1 MKKKRILFLIS
12 DKKMGGVM
20 TMVDS
25 LTGSYLSKQFDFKTV
40 CLDAHEAINER
51 VTPDVVVINKACT
64 WKRIPNLLWLYLRK
78 RKTQVVIIEHHYT
91 AGFET
96 HQVPE
101 KKRFRLMLKI
111 SYALA
116 DRVVAVSED
125 QADWMF
131 KNNLVEAE
139 KLYKINPA
147 VKLKEFLEVSDRQPR
162 KEIHLAAYGR
172 FCQQKGFDILIEA
185 MKLIPQHTVNLY
197 LGGDG
202 PDKDDLKERAIGL
215 KNVTFCGAIDDVPQF
230 LEGCDAVVI
239 SSRWEP
245 FGLVCM
251 EAKAAGKPVIASD
264 IDGLREQ
271 VDNCGILVPPED
283 PVKLAEA
290 IASLGDHDLLTWGQN
305 GRNSV
310 KDARTQFLTKWE
322 NLLLELTQS

>member
-1 MKKKRILFLIS
+1 
-12 DKKMGGVM
+12 M

-25 LTGSYLSKQFDFKTV
+25 LTRSSLSDKFDFKTV
-40 CLDAHEAINER
+40 CLDAHEAIHER

-64 WKRIPNLLWLYLRK
+64 WKRIPNLLWLNLRK

-116 DRVVAVSED
+116 DRVVAVSEA
-125 QADWMF
+125 QGDWMF
-131 KNNLVEAE
+131 KNNLVERD
-139 KLYKINPA
+139 KLYQINPA
-147 VKLKEFLEVSDRQPR
+147 VKLDKFLEVSERPPS
-162 KEIHLAAYGR
+162 KELHLAAYGR
-172 FCQQKGFDILIEA
+172 FCNQKGFDILLEA

-202 PDKDDLKERAIGL
+202 PDKDNLKERAMGL
-215 KNVTFCGAIDDVPQF
+215 KNVKFCGAIDDVPQF

-264 IDGLREQ
+264 IDGLSEQ
-271 VDNCGILVPPED
+271 VRDCGILVPPED
-283 PVKLAEA
+283 SVKLAEA
-290 IASLGDHDLLTWGQN
+290 IASLGESDLLTWGQK
-305 GRNSV
+305 GRKSV
-310 KDARTQFLTKWE
+310 KDARDKFLTEWE
-322 NLLLELTQS
+322 NLLMELTQN

>member
-25 LTGSYLSKQFDFKTV
+25 LTRSSLSKRFDFKTV
-40 CLDAHEAINER
+40 CMDANEAIHER
-51 VTPDVVVINKACT
+51 VIPDVVVINKACT
-64 WKRIPNLLWLYLRK
+64 WKRIPNLLWLYIRK
-78 RKTQVVIIEHHYT
+78 RKTKVVIIEHHYT

-96 HQVPE
+96 HQVPD
-101 KKRFRLMLKI
+101 KQRFRLMLKI

-116 DRVVAVSED
+116 DRVVAVSD
-125 QADWMF
+125 AQADWMF
-131 KNNLVEAE
+131 KNNLVAWD
-139 KLYKINPA
+139 KLYQINPA
-147 VKLKEFLEVSDRQPR
+147 VKLKDFLEVSDRQPR
-162 KEIHLAAYGR
+162 TEIHLAAYGR
-172 FCQQKGFDILIEA
+172 FCQQKGFDILLEA
-185 MKLIPQHTVNLY
+185 MKLIPQQTVNLY
-197 LGGDG
+197 LGGEG
-202 PDKDDLKERAIGL
+202 PDKDDLKELALGL
-215 KNVTFCGAIDDVPQF
+215 NHVKFCGQIEDVPEF

-271 VDNCGILVPPED
+271 VRDCGVLVPPED
-283 PVKLAEA
+283 PVKLASA
-290 IASLGDHDLLTWGQN
+290 IASLGESDLLTWGQN

-310 KDARTQFLTKWE
+310 KDAREQFLTQWE
-322 NLLLELTQS
+322 NFLVELTQN

>member
-25 LTGSYLSKQFDFKTV
+25 LTRSYLSKQFDFKTV
-40 CLDAHEAINER
+40 CMDANEAIHER
-51 VTPDVVVINKACT
+51 VTPDVVVINKACS
-64 WKRIPNLLWLYLRK
+64 WKRIPNLLWLNLWK
-78 RKTQVVIIEHHYT
+78 GKTQVVIIEHHYT

-111 SYALA
+111 SYSLA
-116 DRVVAVSED
+116 DRVVAVSEA
-125 QADWMF
+125 QGDWMF
-131 KNNLVEAE
+131 KNNLVAWD
-139 KLYKINPA
+139 KLYQINPA
-147 VKLKEFLEVSDRQPR
+147 VKLKEFLEVADRQPC
-162 KEIHLAAYGR
+162 KEIRLAAYGR
-172 FCQQKGFDILIEA
+172 FCKQKGFDILLEA

-202 PDKDDLKERAIGL
+202 PDKESLKERALGL
-215 KNVTFCGAIDDVPQF
+215 ANVKFCGQIEDVPQF
-230 LEGCDAVVI
+230 LERCDAVVI

-271 VDNCGILVPPED
+271 VSNCGILVPPED

-290 IASLGDHDLLTWGQN
+290 IASLGESDLLTWGQN
-305 GRNSV
+305 GRHSV
-310 KDARTQFLTKWE
+310 QDARDQFLTQWE
-322 NLLLELTQS
+322 NLLVELTPT

>member
-25 LTGSYLSKQFDFKTV
+25 LTGSELSQKFDFKTV

-101 KKRFRLMLKI
+101 KQRFRLMLKI

-125 QADWMF
+125 QAAWMF
-131 KNNLVEAE
+131 KNNLVDAD

-147 VKLKEFLEVSDRQPR
+147 VKLKEFLEVSDREPR

-202 PDKDDLKERAIGL
+202 PDKEDLKERALGL

-290 IASLGDHDLLTWGQN
+290 IASLGDRDLLTWGQN

-310 KDARTQFLTKWE
+310 KDARNQFLTQWE
-322 NLLLELTQS
+322 NLLMELTQS

>member
-20 TMVDS
+20 TMVES

-91 AGFET
+91 EGFET

-111 SYALA
+111 SYSLA
-116 DRVVAVSED
+116 DRVVAVSEA

-131 KNNLVEAE
+131 KNNLVEGD
-139 KLYKINPA
+139 KLYQINPA
-147 VKLKEFLEVSDRQPR
+147 VKLKEFLEVSDRQPH

-172 FCQQKGFDILIEA
+172 FCQQKGFDILLEA

-202 PDKDDLKERAIGL
+202 PDKEDLKERALGL
-215 KNVTFCGAIDDVPQF
+215 TNVKFCGAIDDVPQF

-271 VDNCGILVPPED
+271 VRDCGILVPPEE

-290 IASLGDHDLLTWGQN
+290 IASLGESDLLTWGQN

-310 KDARTQFLTKWE
+310 KDARDQFLTQWE
-322 NLLLELTQS
+322 NLLVELTQT

>member
-25 LTGSYLSKQFDFKTV
+25 LTRSYLSKQFDFKTV
-40 CLDAHEAINER
+40 CMDANQAINER

-64 WKRIPNLLWLYLRK
+64 WKRIPNLLWLNFRK
-78 RKTQVVIIEHHYT
+78 RKTKVVIIEHHYT

-96 HQVPE
+96 YQVPE

-111 SYALA
+111 AYALA
-116 DRVVAVSED
+116 DRVVAVSEA

-131 KNNLVEAE
+131 KNHLVTTD
-139 KLYKINPA
+139 KLYRINPA
-147 VKLKEFLEVSDRQPR
+147 VKLKEFLKVSTREPR

-172 FCQQKGFDILIEA
+172 FCKQKGFDILLEA
-185 MKLIPQHTVNLY
+185 MKLIPEHQVNLY

-202 PDKDDLKERAIGL
+202 PEKEDLKERALGV
-215 KNVTFCGAIDDVPQF
+215 KNITFCGAIEDVPGF
-230 LEGCDAVVI
+230 LEGCDAVAI

-271 VDNCGILVPPED
+271 VQDCGILVPPED
-283 PVKLAEA
+283 PVQLAEA
-290 IASLGDHDLLTWGQN
+290 IASLGDQDLHRWGEN
-305 GRNSV
+305 ARNSV
-310 KDARTQFLTKWE
+310 THAREKFLTRWE
-322 NLLLELTQS
+322 NLLMELT